1 MMHTMNIENGA
12 EVELNHD
19 LNHMLHGL
27 MLCFEFRTKQESFP
41 RSFLL
46 PMHYDELVPFLFDVS
61 LTKSIHHAFRIT
73 QVCKGQ
79 TYLSGYDFYLVDS
92 EDHQTNITP
101 EFIEAVSRFNDVMKK
116 EDEED
121 GQHCH

>member
-1 MMHTMNIENGA
+1 MMHAMNMENGA

-19 LNHMLHGL
+19 LNHMLHGSI
-27 MLCFEFRTKQESFP
+27 LCFEFRTNQKSIP
-41 RSFLL
+41 RSFFL
-46 PMHYDELVPFLFDVS
+46 PYHYDELVSFLFDVS
-61 LTKSIHHAFRIT
+61 LVKTIDHAFGHIDVSRGERYIT
-73 QVCKGQ
+73 
-79 TYLSGYDFYLVDS
+79 GYEFALVDS

-121 GQHCH
+121 GQH

>member
-1 MMHTMNIENGA
+1 MMHTLNIENGA

-27 MLCFEFRTKQESFP
+27 MLWFEFRTKHESAP
-41 RSFLL
+41 RSFSL
-46 PMHYDELVPFLFDVS
+46 PNHYDELVPFLFDVS
-61 LTKSIHHAFRIT
+61 LTKTIDHAFRIT

-121 GQHCH
+121 GQH

>member
-1 MMHTMNIENGA
+1 MMHTLNIENGA
-12 EVELNHD
+12 EVELKHD

-27 MLCFEFRTKQESFP
+27 ILWFEFRVKHESAP
-41 RSFLL
+41 RSFFL
-46 PMHYDELVPFLFDVS
+46 PNHYDELVPFLFDVS
-61 LTKSIHHAFRIT
+61 LTKTIDHAFKIT

-116 EDEED
+116 EN
-121 GQHCH
+121 HA

>member
-1 MMHTMNIENGA
+1 MMHTLNIENGA
-12 EVELNHD
+12 EVELKHD

-27 MLCFEFRTKQESFP
+27 ILWFEFRVKHESAP
-41 RSFLL
+41 RSFFL
-46 PMHYDELVPFLFDVS
+46 PNHYDELVSFLFDVS
-61 LTKSIHHAFRIT
+61 LTKTIDHAFKIT

-101 EFIEAVSRFNDVMKK
+101 EFIEAVSGFNDVMKK
-116 EDEED
+116 EN
-121 GQHCH
+121 HA